1 MNAKLNR
8 KIKISKLGKDLKL
21 GHRAPHI
28 ELLELAIS
36 REVESINLYLAMAD
50 YFVKKEI
57 SKIFIEV
64 ANEEMKHKNDL
75 ELEVMKCGH
84 TIETEQ
90 DFASV
95 SISDSDL
102 ADRIILP
109 EMDYKNFLTLAINKE
124 DESFRF
130 YVDMLPSITDHQSRD
145 VIYALAQEE
154 ARHKHRFEIEY
165 KMLSKNE

>member
-1 MNAKLNR
+1 M
-8 KIKISKLGKDLKL
+8 
-21 GHRAPHI
+21 GHRAPHVEI
-28 ELLELAIS
+28 LELAIS
-36 REVESINLYLAMAD
+36 REVESINLYLAMAEF
-50 YFVKKEI
+50 FVKKEI

-75 ELEVMKCGH
+75 ELEVMKYGH

-90 DFASV
+90 DFANV
-95 SISDSDL
+95 SFSGSDL
-102 ADRIILP
+102 DDGIIMP

-145 VIYALAQEE
+145 IVYSLAQEE

-165 KMLSKNE
+165 EMLSKNK